1 MGLKRGRLPFDAVS
15 IQKKK
20 KKKQQRSQPGA
31 GTEEVQPLRAILALG
46 GRQTVAHSGY
56 RNDF

>member
-20 KKKQQRSQPGA
+20 KKKEPARSWYTE
-31 GTEEVQPLRAILALG
+31 TEEVQPLRAILALE